1 MGLTYEWKLTGL
13 KKQNGENI
21 TEAVVGTQWKLT
33 GTDEDGDFGKA
44 QSAAAENRY
53 KAKKKAKENAE
64 KGKD

>member
-1 MGLTYEWKLTGL
+1 MES
-13 KKQNGENI
+13 EN
-21 TEAVVGTQWKLT
+21 
-33 GTDEDGDFGKA
+33 EDGDFGKA